1 MMLINKN
8 VQEIKAED
16 VTIFKNYDDNV
27 VAGVIYKDDGSA
39 GVAIYDTDDLED
51 LGVLYRI
58 SNLRSNSRK
67 RWKRLLIVFFMEM
80 VRLTFLCKV
89 LDNDTII
96 G

>member
-1 MMLINKN
+1 MLINKN
-8 VQEIKAED
+8 VKEIKAED

-58 SNLRSNSRK
+58 SNLRSNSNK
-67 RWKRLLIVFFMEM
+67 TLEEIADSIFYGNGKTYISL
-80 VRLTFLCKV
+80 
-89 LDNDTII
+89 
-96 G
+96 

>member
-1 MMLINKN
+1 MLINKN
-8 VQEIKAED
+8 VEEIKAED

-27 VAGVIYKDDGSA
+27 VAGGIYKDDGSA

-67 RWKRLLIVFFMEM
+67 TLEEIADSIFYGNGKTYISL
-80 VRLTFLCKV
+80 
-89 LDNDTII
+89 
-96 G
+96 

>member
-16 VTIFKNYDDNV
+16 VTIFKNYDDDV

-39 GVAIYDTDDLED
+39 GVAIYDTDDLEE

-58 SNLRSNSRK
+58 SNLTFNSNKTLEEIADSIFYGNGK
-67 RWKRLLIVFFMEM
+67 TYISL
-80 VRLTFLCKV
+80 
-89 LDNDTII
+89 
-96 G
+96 